1 VAEEIG
7 GSNTMTMISSALQGV
22 KLRLEEGLAIADT
35 MLAENNDKVA
45 AIKKLIMKM
54 NDSEDARNL
63 IFAILDGDRT
73 AMLRLKRDLGLALK
87 AILGNA
93 NGYYLLDLSKE
104 MDRLCVDKLLEI
116 SMTKA
121 YKRMERSKLGYG
133 REGDLSQKGNFSSFR
148 NESYNK
154 TPFTMTAAFASP
166 IPFHGKLEFDFSCTE
181 RPPRLAM
188 GLSGWFLL
196 TLLQL

>member
-1 VAEEIG
+1 MLMTVGENKQFLPPENGFLNITVIDGFARKAMYRILSACDREYIEEVAEEIG

-22 KLRLEEGLAIADT
+22 KLRLEEGLAISDT

-104 MDRLCVDKLLEI
+104 MDRLCVEKLLEI
-116 SMTKA
+116 SMTRA

-133 REGDLSQKGNFSSFR
+133 
-148 NESYNK
+148 
-154 TPFTMTAAFASP
+154 
-166 IPFHGKLEFDFSCTE
+166 H
-181 RPPRLAM
+181 
-188 GLSGWFLL
+188 
-196 TLLQL
+196 